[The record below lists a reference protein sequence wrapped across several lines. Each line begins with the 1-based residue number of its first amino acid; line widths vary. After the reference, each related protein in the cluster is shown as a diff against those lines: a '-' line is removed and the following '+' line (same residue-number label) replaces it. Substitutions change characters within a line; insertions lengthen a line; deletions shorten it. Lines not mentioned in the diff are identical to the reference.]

1 MVNPALAINPPTEA
15 SKVGSK
21 LVPTPMPIPATPAT
35 GTPPA
40 LMVCWRRAMMNCK
53 IMTAEERLG
62 MSEAGTAGG
71 EGRDGVPPLGSPVD
85 VVGTSLVDDEG
96 MGKAGV
102 GIPGGTGSEGTGSEG
117 TETGSPGAG
126 TGSPGAGT
134 GSPGAGTGSPGA
146 ETGSPGAGTG
156 SPGAGTGSP
165 GAAGI
170 GSEGA
175 ATGSPGAGSG
185 SAGPAAM
192 GFALVKATNE
202 HAMNDSNIV

>member
-1 MVNPALAINPPTEA
+1 
-15 SKVGSK
+15 
-21 LVPTPMPIPATPAT
+21 
-35 GTPPA
+35 
-40 LMVCWRRAMMNCK
+40 MNCK

-102 GIPGGTGSEGTGSEG
+102 GIPGGTGSEG